1 MLLDEDV
8 VVGVVLSSLH
18 RAVIDV
24 ALLLHVRLK
33 LVVRVAHLIE
43 VKEFHRKG
51 LKLEECK

>member
-8 VVGVVLSSLH
+8 VVGVVLSRLH

-43 VKEFHRKG
+43 VKKFHRKG